1 MMKDINE
8 IIVYKEF
15 LKSNVKKDVRGKY
28 KGSFLGVLW
37 SFINPLLSVVVYA
50 VVFHYIM
57 RFQIEH
63 YLIYLIAGII
73 PWNFFSTA
81 LNAGMNSILFNGD
94 IIKKVYF
101 PRIILPISSVT
112 SCLVNFLISCCIIVI
127 FSLFSGVGISFCLL
141 FFPLIALIQ
150 YIFTLGVVFVLSAL
164 EIYIRDVEHII
175 NFFVSMLFYITP
187 ILYTPDYVPDK
198 FKILLRIN
206 PLSYLI
212 QAYHSIFYYKQ
223 LPNMVDLGIIGIF
236 SIILFFVGYKIF
248 DRLQRGFAEEV

>member
-1 MMKDINE
+1 MKNINE

-50 VVFHYIM
+50 IVFHFIM
-57 RFQIEH
+57 RFNIEH

-73 PWNFFSTA
+73 PWTFFTTA
-81 LNAGMNSILFNGD
+81 LNAGMNSILFNAD

-112 SCLVNFLISCCIIVI
+112 SCLVNFLISCIIIVL
-127 FSLFSGVGISFCLL
+127 FALFSGVGIGYSLL
-141 FFPLIALIQ
+141 FLPIVVIIQ
-150 YIFTLGVVFVLSAL
+150 YIFTLGLVFILGAL
-164 EIYIRDVEHII
+164 EIYVRDIEHIV
-175 NFFVSMLFYITP
+175 NFIISMLFYVTP
-187 ILYTPDYVPDK
+187 ILYTVDYVPDK
-198 FKILLRIN
+198 FKIILRLN
-206 PLSYLI
+206 PVAYII

-223 LPNMVDLGIIGIF
+223 MPNLINLGIISMF
-236 SIILFFVGYKIF
+236 SILLFFIGYKVF
-248 DRLQRGFAEEV
+248 DKLQRGFAEEI